1 MTRDK
6 DPITVPEPTTYA
18 RAGSAAVDAMV
29 ARTAPAVLELLADGV
44 PRSRIAIAEA
54 LAERHHRSDIFHTL
68 IRLAGTGA
76 VIKAGSEYMRAV
88 AVSRLDAG

>member
-1 MTRDK
+1 MTAK
-6 DPITVPEPTTYA
+6 PPPTTYI

-29 ARTAPAVLELLADGV
+29 ARTAPVVLELLADGI
-44 PRSRIAIAEA
+44 PRSRSAIAEA

-68 IRLAGTGA
+68 IRLVVAGA